1 MSSRL
6 TMFVSSTV
14 RDFAPVR
21 RDLAEWLRERHVDV
35 RESEDPEFPVDP
47 GLHSAEACLRAIEGC
62 HVHILL
68 VGWRYGGL
76 YRGTPQSI
84 TWREYD
90 EARRLGIPVIAFVL
104 QEVAA
109 EAARA
114 TAAKR
119 SLGTLD
125 PGIVRFVETI
135 KRQRRDNWV
144 HLEWDGSL
152 SYLKQFIDSR
162 WNALFVAYQKPHWKL
177 EREARRLEPYV
188 EARAAM
194 DALAGRARGLDIA
207 SRKAIIDNL
216 LELAVEYREPLFD
229 FRDERYNFVV
239 HRREGKDGKTLKIF
253 ARRHHPGIGARNRSW
268 PVGQGHVGKAAEQP
282 DTVFVS
288 GNLEHTADWHSDFP
302 TDLDNYRSAVCVAI
316 GARPSGVLT
325 VTSSR
330 LDHFRDLQQA
340 EVLTAR
346 SLARIIDFTGALDR

>member
-1 MSSRL
+1 
-6 TMFVSSTV
+6 VSSTV

-21 RDLAEWLRERHVDV
+21 RDLAEWLRARGVDV

-62 HVHILL
+62 HVYILL
-68 VGWRYGGL
+68 IGWRYGGL

-104 QEVAA
+104 SEVAA

-119 SLGTLD
+119 NLGTLD

-152 SYLKQFIDSR
+152 TYLKQAIDSR
-162 WNALFVAYQKPHWKL
+162 WNALFVAYQRPHWKL

-194 DALAGRARGLDIA
+194 DALAGRARGLDAAGRRAVIE
-207 SRKAIIDNL
+207 NL
-216 LELAVEYREPLFD
+216 LDVDVEYREPLFD
-229 FRDERYNFVV
+229 FRDEKWNFVV
-239 HRREGKDGKTLKIF
+239 HRREGKALKVF
-253 ARRHHPGIGARNRSW
+253 ARRAHPGITLRNLAW
-268 PVGQGHVGKAAEQP
+268 PLGQGHVGKAAEQP
-282 DTVFVS
+282 DTIFIS
-288 GNLEHTADWHSDFP
+288 GNLEHTADWHSEFS
-302 TDLDNYRSAVCVAI
+302 TDLDNYRSAVCIAI
-316 GARPSGVLT
+316 GGTRATGVLT
-325 VTSSR
+325 VTSNR
-330 LDHFRDLQQA
+330 LEHFHDLQQV

-346 SLARIIDFTGALDR
+346 SLARMIDFTGALDR